1 MSLAYHRH
9 WLASQRTPVPEI
21 RHSFAG
27 QTVIVTGSNAGL
39 GFASAK
45 HYVTL
50 GASKVILAVRSIDR
64 GNAAKAR
71 IEDATGRAGVVEV
84 WTLDMSSYASIK
96 DFAEKAKTLDRVD
109 VLLENAG
116 VMSFDWNLAVDGSE
130 TTMAVNEAQHHTRP
144 NHCVLRSPSFYQS
157 RRGIKSGDV
166 LASLD
171 EEKKFNAFSRYSVTK
186 LLELFYVRELAKD
199 LDINT
204 QGVVVNIANPGMCYS
219 DFGRDMGFVARSFLA
234 TVRWF
239 IARATPDG
247 ARTLVWPSTA
257 GVAGHGKYSLDCEFS
272 ERAVSRFVRSE
283 DGAKLQKTLYDGINT
298 RLEKARPGIVKAALG
313 A

>member
-130 TTMAVNEAQHHTRP
+130 TTMAVNVYGTIMLALLMIPLIRITARKHNTTPVLTIVSSEAHHFT
-144 NHCVLRSPSFYQS
+144 N
-157 RRGIKSGDV
+157 
-166 LASLD
+166 LAEESSL
-171 EEKKFNAFSRYSVTK
+171 VT
-186 LLELFYVRELAKD
+186 F
-199 LDINT
+199 
-204 QGVVVNIANPGMCYS
+204 
-219 DFGRDMGFVARSFLA
+219 
-234 TVRWF
+234 
-239 IARATPDG
+239 
-247 ARTLVWPSTA
+247 
-257 GVAGHGKYSLDCEFS
+257 
-272 ERAVSRFVRSE
+272 
-283 DGAKLQKTLYDGINT
+283 
-298 RLEKARPGIVKAALG
+298 
-313 A
+313 